1 MYSRTPRTLDY
12 NCCSS
17 SPSIVTF
24 IICLCHLKEKPCQ
37 ENASNLKPR
46 SCVDHLKN
54 GADKCGYYKI
64 YDAAGNGF
72 IVYCD
77 METEPGAAWTL
88 IVSWSLKNNHFAN
101 FRYCYQWIKTVCR
114 PPEKISPFL
123 MALIPW
129 LVLLGRSFI
138 DAQNITLDDD
148 RFVYDKKGCTDLIQ
162 RIGVVSQLFWQ
173 CRARENY
180 GNLFNKIALCEEKIA
195 KLLPQKRSKKRQ
207 KSTHG

>member
-1 MYSRTPRTLDY
+1 M
-12 NCCSS
+12 
-17 SPSIVTF
+17 
-24 IICLCHLKEKPCQ
+24 
-37 ENASNLKPR
+37 KPR

-72 IVYCD
+72 TVYCD

-101 FRYCYQWIKTVCR
+101 FRYCYQWIKTLCR

-148 RFVYDKKGCTDLIQ
+148 RFVFDKKGCTDLMQ
-162 RIGVVSQLFWQ
+162 RIWVVSQLFGS
-173 CRARENY
+173 AE
-180 GNLFNKIALCEEKIA
+180 LEKITETFLKNRLVRRKNSQTTA
-195 KLLPQKRSKKRQ
+195 SK
-207 KSTHG
+207 T